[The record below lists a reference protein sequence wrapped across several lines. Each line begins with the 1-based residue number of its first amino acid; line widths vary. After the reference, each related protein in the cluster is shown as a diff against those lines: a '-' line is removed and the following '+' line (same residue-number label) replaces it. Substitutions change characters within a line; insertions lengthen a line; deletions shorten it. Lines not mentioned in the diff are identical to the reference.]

1 MTTQLTE
8 VSAAVKGSKKK
19 FHFRV
24 AGDPTETVCLLRF
37 CFASDIKKRSP
48 SPFVHQLCS
57 SFN

>member
-37 CFASDIKKRSP
+37 CFASDMK
-48 SPFVHQLCS
+48 
-57 SFN
+57 